1 MTDIGKRLRAEYQL
15 AGRPIT
21 KGRLLIEAA
30 DEIDRLQEAKRRA
43 LAIADERSK
52 ENVALRKALTDIIET
67 NKDFR
72 AGMPDDW
79 EGDPLQDACDAAA
92 KLLTAVVGKLA
103 P

>member
-30 DEIDRLQEAKRRA
+30 DEIERLQEAKRRA

-52 ENVALRKALTDIIET
+52 ENVRLRKALET
-67 NKDFR
+67 IQQR
-72 AGMPDDW
+72 ANESGTGEMGLLDTVHAMHKIAR
-79 EGDPLQDACDAAA
+79 DALSA
-92 KLLTAVVGKLA
+92 VGKMST
-103 P
+103 